1 MIYYRIATQ
10 KYRSTEWEWKSTP
23 VNSLEAVF
31 RLGRQYGF
39 MPAEQVRVFAA
50 SAVDYMDIL
59 LTRENLGL
67 PSNSLT
73 LEQLL
78 QDHQSITA
86 PYVRQF
92 EMGLGWLEGTEE
104 PLSPSTPDVVSAT
117 VATPETELQ
126 PVATLD
132 RTIDNDIMLDPELCG
147 GDHDEPYIFAL
158 PEFTPHAL
166 AWIKLRAKVQAGEL
180 IP

>member
-1 MIYYRIATQ
+1 MIYYRIATP
-10 KYRSTEWEWKSTP
+10 KYHSTAWEWKSMP
-23 VNSLEAVF
+23 VDSLEELF

-39 MPAEQVRVFAA
+39 MPAEQMRVFAA
-50 SAVDYMDIL
+50 SSIEYMDTL
-59 LTRENLGL
+59 LVRENLGL

-78 QDHQSITA
+78 QDQQSITDQS
-86 PYVRQF
+86 VRQF
-92 EMGLGWLEGTEE
+92 EMGLGWLEVTEAQML
-104 PLSPSTPDVVSAT
+104 LSPADTES
-117 VATPETELQ
+117 ATPEAELQ
-126 PVATLD
+126 PVVTLD
-132 RTIDNDIMLDPELCG
+132 RPTDDEPMLDPEPLG
-147 GDHDEPYIFAL
+147 GDHDEPYTFAL